1 MPTVPLKHISLAFLL
16 HSIMMGSPAS
26 AATSH
31 LKTIASASTIVE
43 AKTTAKRFLAM
54 QCNLMFGMLLGAMEV
69 TDIIDDAENNVVI
82 VSAEQA
88 CSH

>member
-1 MPTVPLKHISLAFLL
+1 MPTAPLKHISLAFLL
-16 HSIMMGSPAS
+16 HSITMSSPAN

-31 LKTIASASTIVE
+31 LTTNAAARTIVE
-43 AKTTAKRFLAM
+43 AKTTAKHLLTM
-54 QCNLMFGMLLGAMEV
+54 QCNLMFGMLLGAMKV

-88 CSH
+88 CNH